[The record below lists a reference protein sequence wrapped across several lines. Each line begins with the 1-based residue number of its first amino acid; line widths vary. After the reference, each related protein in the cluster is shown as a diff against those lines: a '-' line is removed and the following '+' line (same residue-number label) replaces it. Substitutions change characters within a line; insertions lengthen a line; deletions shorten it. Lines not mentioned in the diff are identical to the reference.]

1 MAYDV
6 SNFLDNDDVSVI
18 AERGPFKVIQY
29 DRDLSCTPEEAMTKY
44 YMSQMYVTKKQL
56 VCDTDKA
63 SVILSP
69 GKMQLGNSS
78 PQRLL
83 ESRWSNRSMKDLD
96 EWGGSVTV
104 DDGLFYA
111 CEGSTKIKTVAR
123 STVSSAVM
131 GGEGLFNTCLVGHG
145 VVALECRCP
154 EEELIEIT
162 LNNDT
167 IRIDGNYAIA
177 WSEDLRF
184 TVEKSGKSLLGSAVS
199 GEGFVNVYSGTGR
212 VLLMPQV

>member
-69 GKMQLGNSS
+69 GKMQ
-78 PQRLL
+78 
-83 ESRWSNRSMKDLD
+83 W
-96 EWGGSVTV
+96 
-104 DDGLFYA
+104 
-111 CEGSTKIKTVAR
+111 
-123 STVSSAVM
+123 
-131 GGEGLFNTCLVGHG
+131 
-145 VVALECRCP
+145 
-154 EEELIEIT
+154 
-162 LNNDT
+162 T
-167 IRIDGNYAIA
+167 IGKVKA
-177 WSEDLRF
+177 
-184 TVEKSGKSLLGSAVS
+184 TSGI
-199 GEGFVNVYSGTGR
+199 
-212 VLLMPQV
+212 

>member
-69 GKMQLGNSS
+69 GKMQWTIGKVKALLVLKELEMQLGNSS

-83 ESRWSNRSMKDLD
+83 ESRWSNRSMKDLA
-96 EWGGSVTV
+96 S
-104 DDGLFYA
+104 
-111 CEGSTKIKTVAR
+111 
-123 STVSSAVM
+123 
-131 GGEGLFNTCLVGHG
+131 
-145 VVALECRCP
+145 
-154 EEELIEIT
+154 
-162 LNNDT
+162 
-167 IRIDGNYAIA
+167 
-177 WSEDLRF
+177 
-184 TVEKSGKSLLGSAVS
+184 
-199 GEGFVNVYSGTGR
+199 
-212 VLLMPQV
+212 